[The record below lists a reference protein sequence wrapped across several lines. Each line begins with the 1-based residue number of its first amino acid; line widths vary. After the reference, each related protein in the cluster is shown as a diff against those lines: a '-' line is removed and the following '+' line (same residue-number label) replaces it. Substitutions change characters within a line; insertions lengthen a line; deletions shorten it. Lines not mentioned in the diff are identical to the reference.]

1 MPRDLLQHTYRRFYA
16 YLTLDGAV
24 RVAQSW
30 APVMGIVALLIAFV
44 APYRLLF
51 FLAYGF
57 LLLTLACYGWI
68 RHLAPRIAVE
78 RRLRNEWAQV
88 GDMLEEQ
95 WSLSNAARL
104 PLLWL
109 EIEDASTLPGYTGKR
124 VVSAGAHATNE
135 WVTHAICE
143 RRGVYTLGPLSL
155 RFSDP
160 LGLFRYEWRDESVRQ
175 IVIYPPLVQLPPL
188 HIPQGQRGG
197 LARADLLQQ
206 YATPSVGGLREY
218 APGDL
223 LSHIHWP
230 TVARTQRLMVK
241 EFDQERAGALW
252 IALDLSA
259 GAYAT
264 TDDRRPTTDDRR
276 PTTDD
281 RRPTTDDRRPTTDDR
296 RPTDQRQG
304 EGERGRR
311 NTHDATRTTR
321 DDGPRTIS
329 GAAQSSL
336 VEEEVGANVN
346 RSPLELAI
354 VLVCSLAAQA
364 LSEGR
369 SVGLLANDGR
379 QRLITPGRGPRQ
391 LWRILSEL
399 VDAQATGELPL
410 GELLRQGQLA
420 RANELT
426 GAALVV
432 VTPALN
438 GAWLPALATWL
449 RGRPEGAL
457 ALLIADHTE
466 RAAPLAMRLAAG
478 AVVSHTFEIG
488 MPLTLLNPPKPR
500 TTLRVSP
507 LGRVIE
513 QG

>member
-1 MPRDLLQHTYRRFYA
+1 
-16 YLTLDGAV
+16 
-24 RVAQSW
+24 
-30 APVMGIVALLIAFV
+30 
-44 APYRLLF
+44 
-51 FLAYGF
+51 
-57 LLLTLACYGWI
+57 
-68 RHLAPRIAVE
+68 
-78 RRLRNEWAQV
+78 
-88 GDMLEEQ
+88 
-95 WSLSNAARL
+95 
-104 PLLWL
+104 
-109 EIEDASTLPGYTGKR
+109 
-124 VVSAGAHATNE
+124 VS
-135 WVTHAICE
+135 
-143 RRGVYTLGPLSL
+143 
-155 RFSDP
+155 
-160 LGLFRYEWRDESVRQ
+160 
-175 IVIYPPLVQLPPL
+175 
-188 HIPQGQRGG
+188 
-197 LARADLLQQ
+197 
-206 YATPSVGGLREY
+206 
-218 APGDL
+218 
-223 LSHIHWP
+223 
-230 TVARTQRLMVK
+230 
-241 EFDQERAGALW
+241 
-252 IALDLSA
+252 
-259 GAYAT
+259 
-264 TDDRRPTTDDRR
+264 
-276 PTTDD
+276 
-281 RRPTTDDRRPTTDDR
+281 
-296 RPTDQRQG
+296 
-304 EGERGRR
+304 
-311 NTHDATRTTR
+311 
-321 DDGPRTIS
+321 
-329 GAAQSSL
+329 
-336 VEEEVGANVN
+336 

-379 QRLITPGRGPRQ
+379 QRLITPGHGPRQ